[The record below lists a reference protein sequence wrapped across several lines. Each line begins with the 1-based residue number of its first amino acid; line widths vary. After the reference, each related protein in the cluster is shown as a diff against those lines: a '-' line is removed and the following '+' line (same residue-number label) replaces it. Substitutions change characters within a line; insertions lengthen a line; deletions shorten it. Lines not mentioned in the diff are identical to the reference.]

1 MGRPGQLDM
10 GPGHCEHGILRTR
23 HMSGITMDNNDIYQD
38 IFGITIVY
46 HVMISCCETDVLPC

>member
-1 MGRPGQLDM
+1 M